1 MGTVI
6 DITRDFP
13 ENFDT
18 NIKITEVGLKSASTR
33 YTGMVYE
40 WIIHSM
46 HGSYIDF
53 PGHIKETDN
62 GERADH
68 FPHERLYRVPCSV
81 IRLNRKSGSGAVTGK
96 DLEKAFGGIP
106 DTPALLI
113 NALGKKEPDEV
124 EERSVYLD
132 DSALDWIIASGVR
145 MTVSDIYESRA
156 LHGVFLRLF
165 RAGIST
171 VCEPRGLRRIKDSRV
186 FLTVLFQKIPV
197 VTQLPCRLIVETM
210 NG

>member
-62 GERADH
+62 SERADN
-68 FPHERLYRVPCSV
+68 FPYERLYRVPCSV
-81 IRLNRKSGSGAVTGK
+81 IRLKRKSGSGAVTGK
-96 DLEKAFGGIP
+96 DLEKAFGRIP

-145 MTVSDIYESRA
+145 MIVSDIYESRA

-171 VCEPRGLRRIKDSRV
+171 VCEPRGLCRIKDSRV

>member
-13 ENFDT
+13 EGFET
-18 NIKITEVGLKSASTR
+18 GVKITEVELKSNAAR
-33 YTGMVYE
+33 YTGMVYD
-40 WIIHSM
+40 WPAHSM

-62 GERADH
+62 GERADN

-81 IRLNRKSGSGAVTGK
+81 IRLNRKSGSGGVSAN

-124 EERSVYLD
+124 ESRSVFLED
-132 DSALDWIIASGVR
+132 GALDWIIASGAR
-145 MTVSDIYESRA
+145 MIVSDIYESQA

-165 RAGIST
+165 EAGIST
-171 VCEPRGLRRIKDSRV
+171 VCEPRGLCRIKDSRV
-186 FLTVLFQKIPV
+186 FLTVLFEKIPV
-197 VTQLPCRLIVETM
+197 VTQIPCRIIAETL
-210 NG
+210 N

>member
-1 MGTVI
+1 MGTII
-6 DITRDFP
+6 DITNDFP
-13 ENFDT
+13 GNFDT
-18 NIKITEVGLKSASTR
+18 NIQITEVKLKSNATS
-33 YTGMVYE
+33 YTGMVYD
-40 WIIHSM
+40 WSSHSM

-62 GERADH
+62 GERADN

-81 IRLNRKSGSGAVTGK
+81 IRLNRKSGSGAVSAQ

-113 NALGKKEPDEV
+113 NALGKKDPDEV
-124 EERSVYLD
+124 ETRSVFLD
-132 DSALDWIIASGVR
+132 DSALDWIIASGAR
-145 MTVSDIYESRA
+145 MLVSDIYESQA

-165 RAGIST
+165 EAGVST
-171 VCEPRGLRRIKDSRV
+171 VCEPRGLSRIKDSRV

-197 VTQLPCRLIVETM
+197 VTQIPCRLIVETM
-210 NG
+210 N